1 MCIRDSSYSDLSRT
15 NLLVTT
21 LLVSHYV
28 HTTCHNLQ
36 RHTEHVIRAYTAQWT
51 QTAVYL
57 SHRGR
62 LSFVCSTSTSM
73 YSEKLRTTCHNLRH
87 AEHMIIPKPLP
98 NSGKFL
104 T

>member
-1 MCIRDSSYSDLSRT
+1 MHC
-15 NLLVTT
+15 LLHARHGDITT

-36 RHTEHVIRAYTAQWT
+36 RHTEHMIRLAYTAQWT

-62 LSFVCSTSTSM
+62 LSFDCRTSTTM
-73 YSEKLRTTCHNLRH
+73 YSKELRTTCHTLQRH
-87 AEHMIIPKPLP
+87 REHMITPKPLP

-104 T
+104 A